1 MSNDRQQQLHDYL
14 RREYSYLGERGLEAL
29 LRLPLQRKLAAKA
42 EIEQAKVKGLYR
54 FYVTGSLA
62 PPVSPETR
70 GGKRAFVARYSSY
83 EAGLRARLLP
93 HNVYFIEDAA
103 AVRQV
108 LGLPT
113 AGIEPV
119 PPGRIP
125 KTRWWWLEQA
135 PLDVGLLSNAWEAIH
150 AAKARNTAYTGP
162 ELPRFI
168 PHFLRAYLGGKD
180 AVLRPSL
187 APEWLKGKPEF
198 LWGRPPRY
206 QDDLPLHRFVAVLLD
221 RYGLPPGLFWRVRR
235 YLFSHD
241 AGDLGPRVPDPPPK
255 KLDVPVL
262 LPSVEFIPQRTPGGV
277 TVHTLTI
284 TVQGIDAF
292 TTPDDWKS
300 IWKDYIAPVQQTWR
314 QRVAQEKFKES
325 TGRYPTLEE
334 YQVLEARLKP
344 PTKRPFTFP
353 VTYLPVWE
361 RMKRDSLPVDRAL
374 HDLERE
380 DKQFDRRNAR
390 RGVKRLEEL
399 MQPRP

>member
-1 MSNDRQQQLHDYL
+1 MSSDRHQQLHDYL
-14 RREYSYLGERGLEAL
+14 RLEYSYLGERELKRL
-29 LRLPLQRKLAAKA
+29 LRLPLKRKLAAKA
-42 EIEQAKVKGLYR
+42 EIEQVKVKGLYR
-54 FYVTGSLA
+54 YHVTGLLA

-70 GGKRAFVARYSSY
+70 GRKRAFAARYSSY
-83 EAGLRARLLP
+83 EAALRARLLP

-103 AVRQV
+103 VVRRV
-108 LGLPT
+108 LDLPP

-125 KTRWWWLEQA
+125 KTYWWWLEQA

-150 AAKARNTAYTGP
+150 AARARNTAYTGP

-168 PHFLRAYLGGKD
+168 PCFLRAYLAGKD

-187 APEWLKGKPEF
+187 APEWLEREPEF
-198 LWGRPPRY
+198 LWGRPPGY
-206 QDDLPLHRFVAVLLD
+206 QDDLPLHRFVAVLLN

-235 YLFSHD
+235 FLFSHD
-241 AGDLGPRVPDPPPK
+241 AGDLGSRVPDPPPK

-262 LPSVEFIPQRTPGGV
+262 LASVEFIPQRTPGGV

-292 TTPDDWKS
+292 TTPDDWQS

-314 QRVAQEKFKES
+314 QRVAQEQFKEL

-334 YQVLEARLKP
+334 YQGLRLKP
-344 PTKRPFTFP
+344 PAKRPFTFP

-361 RMKRDSLPVDRAL
+361 RMKRDSVPVDRAL
-374 HDLERE
+374 HELERE
-380 DKQFDRRNAR
+380 DKWFDRRNAL